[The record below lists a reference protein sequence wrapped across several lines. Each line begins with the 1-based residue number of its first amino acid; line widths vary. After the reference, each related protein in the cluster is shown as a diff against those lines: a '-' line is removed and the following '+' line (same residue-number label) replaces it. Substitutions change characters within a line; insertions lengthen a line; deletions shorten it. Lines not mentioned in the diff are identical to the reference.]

1 MKAFLMYRDRDFNL
15 EAALPPNS
23 EALSQ
28 DLELDVLFAVMAQ
41 GDKYLYEVASKA
53 VLQIL
58 RNEDEVRYRQDV
70 LRDVLANPILVRF
83 LYDLAIEAHGKEK
96 KAHAW
101 MYLKSPSSILG
112 QSVDLLQGFVA
123 LLKQLRGVGTYNAKR
138 FPSEGFTRFFA
149 MLDKELNNDYF
160 VSIQEH
166 LNHLKFRDG
175 VLISAELGTG
185 FKGANHTLRKPNEQ
199 ARNWIERLTRRKPP
213 GYTWRL
219 PLRDEAGANAL
230 GELRDRGLNLVANAL
245 AQSDDHI
252 LSFFDM
258 LHTEL
263 AFYVGCLNLHEQ
275 LLKLRQP
282 ISFPEPAARN
292 ERKLTFSGLY
302 DVCLTFK
309 TTHPIIG
316 NDLRANGRDLV
327 IITGANTGGKTT
339 FLRSVGLAQLMM
351 QCGMF
356 VGAESFSANM
366 CSCIF
371 THYVREEET
380 TMKSGKLDEEL
391 GRFSAILDSITPDA
405 LVLFNE
411 SFSATNEREGSEI
424 ARQITSALLERRIEI
439 FYVTHLYD
447 FAHSIYEKRRAASIF
462 LRAERQA
469 DGSRTFKLVEAEPLQ
484 TGYGDDLYNEIF
496 GTETTESGKTSGV
509 RALTTKDRRYEF
521 ADRSASGDSGDE
533 RFSG

>member
-1 MKAFLMYRDRDFNL
+1 MKAFLMYRDRDFDF
-15 EAALPPNS
+15 EAPLPSNS
-23 EALSQ
+23 EALIQ

-41 GDKYLYEVASKA
+41 GDKYLYEVASRA

-70 LRDVLANPILVRF
+70 LRDVLANPILVKF
-83 LYDLAIEAHGKEK
+83 LYDLTIEAHEKQK
-96 KAHAW
+96 KAHSW
-101 MYLKSPSSILG
+101 GYLKSPSAILG
-112 QSVDLLQGFVA
+112 QSVDVLQIFIA

-138 FPSEGFTRFFA
+138 FSSEAFATFFA
-149 MLDKELNNDYF
+149 MLDRELNDDYF
-160 VSIQEH
+160 VSIQDH
-166 LNHLKFRDG
+166 LNRLKFRNG
-175 VLISAELGTG
+175 VLMSAVLGTG
-185 FKGANHTLRKPNEQ
+185 FKAANYTLRKPND
-199 ARNWIERLTRRKPP
+199 RPGTWIERLMTPKPP

-219 PLRDEAGANAL
+219 PPRDEQGANAL
-230 GELRDRGLNLVANAL
+230 AELRDRGLNLVANAL

-252 LSFFDM
+252 LSFFAM
-258 LHTEL
+258 LRTEL
-263 AFYVGCLNLHEQ
+263 AFYIGCLNLHEQ

-282 ISFPEPAARN
+282 ISFPEPAARD
-292 ERKLTFSGLY
+292 EPKLTFGGLY

-309 TTHPIIG
+309 ATHPIVG
-316 NDLRANGRDLV
+316 NDLKADGRDFV

-366 CSCIF
+366 CTHIF
-371 THYVREEET
+371 THFVREEDV

-391 GRFSAILDSITPDA
+391 SRFSSIVDKITQDA

-424 ARQITSALLERRIEI
+424 ARQITSALLEKRVKI

-447 FAHSIYEKRRAASIF
+447 FAHSIYEKRRASSIF

-469 DGSRTFKLVEAEPLQ
+469 DGSRTFKLTEAEPLQ
-484 TGYGDDLYNEIF
+484 TGYGVDLYNEIF
-496 GTETTESGKTSGV
+496 GADASVSGETSGA
-509 RALTTKDRRYEF
+509 RAMN
-521 ADRSASGDSGDE
+521 SA
-533 RFSG
+533 

>member
-1 MKAFLMYRDRDFNL
+1 MKAFLMYRDRDFDL
-15 EAALPPNS
+15 EAAAPPNS
-23 EALSQ
+23 EALVQ

-41 GDKYLYEVASKA
+41 GDTFLYEVVSKA
-53 VLQIL
+53 VLQTL
-58 RNEDEVRYRQDV
+58 GNEDEVRYRQDI
-70 LRDVLANPILVRF
+70 LRDVLANPLLVRF
-83 LYDLAIEAHGKEK
+83 LHDLTIEAHEKEK
-96 KAHAW
+96 KSHRS
-101 MYLKSPSSILG
+101 MYLRSPSSILG
-112 QSVDLLQGFVA
+112 QSVDLLQGYVV

-149 MLDKELNNDYF
+149 MLDEELNDDYF
-160 VSIQEH
+160 VSVQEH
-166 LNHLKFRDG
+166 LNQLKFRDG
-175 VLISAELGTG
+175 VLISAELGAG
-185 FKGANHTLRKPNEQ
+185 FKGADYTLRKPNGQ
-199 ARNWIERLTRRKPP
+199 PGNWAERLIRRKPP

-219 PLRDEAGANAL
+219 PPRDEQGAHAL

-245 AQSDDHI
+245 AQADDHI
-252 LSFFDM
+252 LSFFAM
-258 LHTEL
+258 LRTEL
-263 AFYVGCLNLHEQ
+263 AFYIGCLNLHEQ

-282 ISFPEPAARN
+282 ISFPEPAARD

-309 TTHPIIG
+309 ATHPVVG
-316 NDLRANGRDLV
+316 NDLTADGRDFV

-366 CSCIF
+366 CSRIF
-371 THYVREEET
+371 THYVREEDT

-391 GRFSAILDSITPDA
+391 GRFSSILDKITPDA
-405 LVLFNE
+405 LVLFNK

-424 ARQITSALLERRIEI
+424 ARQITSALLERRIKI

-447 FAHSIYEKRRAASIF
+447 FAHSIYEKRRATSIF

-469 DGSRTFKLVEAEPLQ
+469 DGSRTFKLIEAEPLQ
-484 TGYGDDLYNEIF
+484 TGFGADLYDKIF
-496 GTETTESGKTSGV
+496 CAEAMVNGETPGV
-509 RALTTKDRRYEF
+509 RAMN
-521 ADRSASGDSGDE
+521 SV
-533 RFSG
+533 